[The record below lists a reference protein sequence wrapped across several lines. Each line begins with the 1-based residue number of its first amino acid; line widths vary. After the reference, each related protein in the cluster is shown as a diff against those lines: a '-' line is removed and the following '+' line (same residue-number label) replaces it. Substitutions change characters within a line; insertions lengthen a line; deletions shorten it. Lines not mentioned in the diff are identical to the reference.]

1 MISQL
6 INSILA
12 SLDIVFLYTS
22 ININEIVK
30 IIETAIDNNPNFH
43 QDIRFTLKSAIN
55 LISQNI
61 VFVLNSKY
69 FRQQSD
75 GPIDNPFLNI

>member
-12 SLDIVFLYTS
+12 SLDIVSLYPS

-30 IIETAIDNNPNFH
+30 IIETSIDNNPNFH
-43 QDIRFTLKSAIN
+43 QDIHFTLKSAIN
-55 LISQNI
+55 LISHNN